1 MDNRRMGPRERALNA
16 AKTAPG
22 APPGVITKPT
32 LLKEIRNFKNYPST
46 IGMDTKKALLLNLLL
61 GYVNDPEI
69 LREVWSSGIDS
80 LGKTL
85 EDQLKKGPL
94 PQ

>member
-61 GYVNDPEI
+61 
-69 LREVWSSGIDS
+69 VWSSGIDS